1 MVLGDVLAE
10 LEELEA
16 LVKAGDQTRLARAIE
31 RYHDRRR
38 AFAGEL
44 VHAART
50 ASPKDDDRELLK
62 GKGPLSLKMLGTDHV
77 DENGSVLL

>member
-50 ASPKDDDRELLK
+50 ASPKDD
-62 GKGPLSLKMLGTDHV
+62 
-77 DENGSVLL
+77 